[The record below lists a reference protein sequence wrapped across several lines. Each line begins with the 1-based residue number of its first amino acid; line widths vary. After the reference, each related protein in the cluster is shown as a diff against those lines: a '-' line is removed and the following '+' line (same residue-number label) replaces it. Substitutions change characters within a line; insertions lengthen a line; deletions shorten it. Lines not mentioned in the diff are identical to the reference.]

1 MVAHC
6 VNPGCRKEF
15 KLLNAGDLYLHE
27 TRHSDTEFFWL
38 CSGCTTQF
46 DLCLDPTGG
55 VRLKLRGER
64 AFPLYLGALPKG
76 STAGFVRRTKG
87 VRTSHGPWLGSYEFP
102 ATVESQLPEVT
113 SGRGVPPNRLLT

>member
-15 KLLNAGDLYLHE
+15 KLLNAGDLYAHE

-38 CSGCTTQF
+38 CSGCTSQF

-64 AFPLYLGALPKG
+64 AFPPHPDGSLRLVSRGVKPTPRLQGIPSREEASSRLFSVGPLPKRYRAR
-76 STAGFVRRTKG
+76 SILER
-87 VRTSHGPWLGSYEFP
+87 
-102 ATVESQLPEVT
+102 
-113 SGRGVPPNRLLT
+113 